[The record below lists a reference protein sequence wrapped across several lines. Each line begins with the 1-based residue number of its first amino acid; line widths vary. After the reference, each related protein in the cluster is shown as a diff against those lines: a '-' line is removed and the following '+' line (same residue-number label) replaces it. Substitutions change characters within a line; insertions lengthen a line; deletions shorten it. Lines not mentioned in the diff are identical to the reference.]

1 MKKNTKILLA
11 LGVGFALYLYFKPK
25 KKKATPTQKTNDNVD
40 TTRSSYNIVPLPDI
54 KNYKFGVTTPI
65 QTIGA
70 TSSSPI
76 IIGTPITK

>member
-25 KKKATPTQKTNDNVD
+25 KKKATSTQNNNSVD
-40 TTRSSYNIVPLPDI
+40 PTRSSYNIVPLPDI
-54 KNYKFGVTTPI
+54 KNYKFGVTTPM

-76 IIGTPITK
+76 IIATPINK